1 MAATNA
7 LDSLIIG
14 GHNMMQFVMQPG
26 MGSNTRSGGSRF
38 YWWAWRLSVQCSSN

>member
-26 MGSNTRSGGSRF
+26 MVYALVGRASIGGPDG
-38 YWWAWRLSVQCSSN
+38 SVQCSSN